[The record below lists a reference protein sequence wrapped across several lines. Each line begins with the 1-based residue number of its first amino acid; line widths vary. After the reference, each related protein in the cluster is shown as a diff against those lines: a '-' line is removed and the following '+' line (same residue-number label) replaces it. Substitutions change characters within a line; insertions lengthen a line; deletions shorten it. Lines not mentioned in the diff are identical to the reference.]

1 MHCIKMLLEVLR
13 CCSGTLVWKWLRVKH
28 VAVIVVATTTRST
41 TQKSNKE
48 PSLWSLNTF
57 IVTAAAI
64 HLSILLSSK
73 SEVELRDWLPLW
85 PEIRAP
91 CNLILFQFQM
101 EFWGGV
107 QELTKNSRWIISF
120 WVPQNNFTSVQPS
133 AHFWYMAV
141 ACGQNR
147 AEGILSIF
155 IQHLFSSTTSF
166 SPVPFWRRSCQTC
179 WLTACKWTWTMLK
192 ICIKLGVNCNGN

>member
-1 MHCIKMLLEVLR
+1 MHCIKILLEVLR

-28 VAVIVVATTTRST
+28 VAVIVVATTT

-107 QELTKNSRWIISF
+107 QELTKKQSM
-120 WVPQNNFTSVQPS
+120 NNFVQSSPKQFHVS
-133 AHFWYMAV
+133 AAKRTLLVY
-141 ACGQNR
+141 GSRSR
-147 AEGILSIF
+147 AKQSRGDPLNIYSA
-155 IQHLFSSTTSF
+155 SF
-166 SPVPFWRRSCQTC
+166 FF
-179 WLTACKWTWTMLK
+179 
-192 ICIKLGVNCNGN
+192 NY